1 MAYII
6 INGKSS
12 ETIKGLLI
20 QSLPPITK
28 PKMRTDSIEIDG
40 RDGDIVTELGYSAYD
55 KTIKIGLF
63 DKFRIDDI
71 IAYFTSKG
79 SIIFSNEPDKYYNFS
94 MLDQIDFNKLI
105 RFKTADVNFHIQPY
119 KYSVTQ
125 GEKVITPDSNSFTI
139 NNSGNTVAL
148 PTVNIVGSGVINI
161 YLNGLQIFT
170 VNMPV
175 NQTNI
180 TIDAEAMEAYNNNG
194 LQNRAVSGNYDNF
207 KLITGINTISWTG
220 NVTRVSISKYSRWI

>member
-161 YLNGLQIFT
+161 YLNGLQILT

-207 KLITGINTISWTG
+207 KLITGINTISWAG

>member
-1 MAYII
+1 MAYIV

-220 NVTRVSISKYSRWI
+220 NVTSVSISKYSRWI

>member
-55 KTIKIGLF
+55 KAIKIGLF

-161 YLNGLQIFT
+161 YLNGLQILT

>member
-148 PTVNIVGSGVINI
+148 PTINIVGSGVINI

>member
-28 PKMRTDSIEIDG
+28 PKMRVDSIEIDG

>member
-148 PTVNIVGSGVINI
+148 PTINIVGSGVINI

-220 NVTRVSISKYSRWI
+220 NITRVSISKYSRWI